1 MLYRIAVLWEVF
13 SIVICIHVIYNRRI
27 ELDIKTAGV
36 VLVTVGILEMIR
48 QFNLN
53 NAVSLCTSVLMV
65 LYCTYKFKD
74 NILGAIIS
82 TLLMLI
88 LITILQFVF
97 VLVLIRAGVQDEVCR
112 MLLINIIV
120 SIFNLLLLPK
130 LKIHKLRGIMRRHD
144 KSIFFTFFVILFV
157 ICLLIIRVKLQG
169 EINASFYIFAVPL
182 LIVLLWT
189 LCKWGIAQD
198 EKESVQKELLI
209 TKSMQEEYDDLLT
222 SVKLREHGFKNHLAA
237 LLSIK
242 YTSKSYE
249 ELVKGQDKY
258 YGLIREENK
267 YNRLLFLGD
276 STIAGFLYEKF
287 CQAEDEGIAVTY
299 NLNGG
304 FSGSVMPIYHIIEI
318 LGILFDNAVEAQR
331 EVTETKR
338 LKFQFEEQETMF
350 LFRTLNPYPYV
361 SYAEIEAWFLKNSS
375 HKGIHRGIGLY
386 YAKKLCEEYAASI
399 LCRNVEIE
407 QENWIEITLE
417 IEKADKS

>member
-13 SIVICIHVIYNRRI
+13 SIIICIHEIYNRRI
-27 ELDIKTAGV
+27 KLDIKTVGL

-48 QFNLN
+48 QLNLN
-53 NAVSLCTSVLMV
+53 NAVSLWTSVLMV

-88 LITILQFVF
+88 LIAILQFVF
-97 VLVLIRAGVQDEVCR
+97 VLALIRAGVQDEVCR

-130 LKIHKLRGIMRRHD
+130 LKIYKLRAIIRRHD
-144 KSIFFTFFVILFV
+144 KSIFFTFFAILFV
-157 ICLLIIRVKLQG
+157 VSLIMIRVKLQG
-169 EINASFYIFAVPL
+169 EINASFYVFAVPL

-189 LCKWGIAQD
+189 LRKWGIALD

-222 SVKLREHGFKNHLAA
+222 SVKMREHGFKNHLAA

-249 ELVKGQDKY
+249 ELVKGQDRY
-258 YGLIREENK
+258 YGVIREGNRYNK
-267 YNRLLFLGD
+267 LLFLGD
-276 STIAGFLYEKF
+276 STIVGFLYEKF
-287 CQAEDEGIAVTY
+287 YQAEDEGIAVTY
-299 NLNGG
+299 EINGC
-304 FSGSVMPIYHIIEI
+304 FSGSLMPIYQIIEI
-318 LGILFDNAVEAQR
+318 LGILFDNAIEAQLGEK
-331 EVTETKR
+331 EVKR
-338 LKFQFEEQETMF
+338 LRFQFEEQDATF
-350 LFRTLNPYPYV
+350 LFRIWNPYPYV
-361 SYAEIEAWFLKNSS
+361 NYAEIESWFLQNNSKKGKN
-375 HKGIHRGIGLY
+375 RGIGLY
-386 YAKKLCEEYAASI
+386 YAKKLCEEHGGNI
-399 LCRNVEIE
+399 LCRNVERE

>member
-13 SIVICIHVIYNRRI
+13 SIVICIHEIYNRRI
-27 ELDIKTAGV
+27 KLDIKTVGL

-48 QFNLN
+48 QLNLN

-88 LITILQFVF
+88 LIAILQFVF
-97 VLVLIRAGVQDEVCR
+97 VLALIRAGVQDEMCR

-130 LKIHKLRGIMRRHD
+130 LKIHKLRAIIRRHD
-144 KSIFFTFFVILFV
+144 KSIFLTFFVILFV
-157 ICLLIIRVKLQG
+157 ICLIIIRVKLQG

-189 LCKWGIAQD
+189 LSKWGIAQD

-237 LLSIK
+237 ILSIK

-258 YGLIREENK
+258 YGVIREENR
-267 YNRLLFLGD
+267 YNKLLFLGD

-287 CQAEDEGIAVTY
+287 CQAEDEGIEVTY
-299 NLNGG
+299 ELKGC
-304 FSGSVMPIYHIIEI
+304 FTGSVMPVYHIIEV
-318 LGILFDNAVEAQR
+318 LGILFDNAIEAQR
-331 EVTETKR
+331 EETEAKR
-338 LKFQFEEQETMF
+338 LNFQFEEQDTMF
-350 LFRTLNPYPYV
+350 RFRILNPHPYV
-361 SYAEIEAWFLKNSS
+361 SYAEIESWFLQNNSKKGKN
-375 HKGIHRGIGLY
+375 RGIGLY
-386 YAKKLCEEYAASI
+386 YAKKLCEEHATNI
-399 LCRNVEIE
+399 LCRNVESE